1 MDTILKCAGVAVI
14 GAILGLLTRKS
25 EFGILVSIAA
35 VGMLLTMA
43 MTLLRPIL
51 TFADTLQ
58 ETAELGETM
67 MRPVMK
73 TLAIGFL
80 TETGKSICEDAG
92 EKTIGNALSLV
103 GGIGGLYVLLP
114 LLESVLELLET
125 LL

>member
-1 MDTILKCAGVAVI
+1 MDTVLKCAGVAVI
-14 GAILGLLTRKS
+14 GAVLGLLTRKS
-25 EFGILVSIAA
+25 EFGILVSIGAF
-35 VGMLLTMA
+35 VLLLTMA
-43 MTLLRPIL
+43 LTLFRPIL
-51 TFADTLQ
+51 TFVDKLQ
-58 ETAELGETM
+58 ETAELGEGM
-67 MRPVMK
+67 VSPVMK

-92 EKTIGNALSLV
+92 EKTIGNALSMA